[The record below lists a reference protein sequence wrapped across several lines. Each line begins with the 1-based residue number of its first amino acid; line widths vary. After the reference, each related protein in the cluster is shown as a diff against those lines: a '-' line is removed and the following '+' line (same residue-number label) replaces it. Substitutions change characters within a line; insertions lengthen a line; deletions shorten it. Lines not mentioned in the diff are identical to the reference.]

1 MVEVRTVVD
10 SRVADISELEIRMRF
25 MEEEALIVKSLARGG
40 CHVTAAKAE
49 KTPEVGNKVKEGAL
63 TADKLT
69 EEQYQAGDM
78 MQVNNKKEELARLLK
93 ITAER
98 IEDTLEQIEDVEKAR
113 IEFYEALSQLDVLE
127 DAERSGNCK
136 EQELGNMSIR
146 RFKRIAMQRLAGA
159 IMNFKA
165 QVEVVEG
172 QKPEVEKQEV
182 TTNIIVQAVETGP
195 EKDELKRLDVK
206 VDKKSSVTGV
216 WRLKMWEEMYRQRE
230 EKPNL
235 SLKVELVNRWKPKLM
250 SKEDVGED
258 KVACLDPGDGSEV
271 QETET

>member
-1 MVEVRTVVD
+1 M
-10 SRVADISELEIRMRF
+10 A
-25 MEEEALIVKSLARGG
+25 
-40 CHVTAAKAE
+40 
-49 KTPEVGNKVKEGAL
+49 
-63 TADKLT
+63 ADKLT

-93 ITAER
+93 ITAVR
-98 IEDTLEQIEDVEKAR
+98 IEDVLEQVEDIAEAR

-146 RFKRIAMQRLAGA
+146 RFKRIAMLRLAGA
-159 IMNFKA
+159 IMSFKA

-172 QKPEVEKQEV
+172 QKPEPEEQEV
-182 TTNIIVQAVETGP
+182 TTNIIVQVGETGP

-206 VDKKSSVTGV
+206 VDKKSSITGV
-216 WRLKMWEEMYRQRE
+216 WRLKVWEEMYRQSE

-235 SLKVELVNRWKPKLM
+235 SLKLELEDRWKPKLM
-250 SKEDVGED
+250 SKEYGGEEE
-258 KVACLDPGDGSEV
+258 VAWLDPGDGSEV
-271 QETET
+271 QETGT